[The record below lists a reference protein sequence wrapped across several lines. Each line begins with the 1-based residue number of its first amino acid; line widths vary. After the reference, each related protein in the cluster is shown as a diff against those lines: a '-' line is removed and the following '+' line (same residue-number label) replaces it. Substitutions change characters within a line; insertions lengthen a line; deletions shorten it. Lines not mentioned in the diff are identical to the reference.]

1 MRRQPKS
8 LSGAGRIT
16 LLRALYL
23 LPLGQPAEFSASLER
38 LRTPRAFEGDRLMR
52 AATQATSMLWVVA
65 LASLRGVISELS
77 LAQLPASLIGFF
89 GLALVSIA
97 ANRFRA
103 QFAHD
108 ARIARKALVELS
120 RGDWARGLHEFWGRA
135 RNLGLPMVGWPRV
148 CPSDPGLILATVALA
163 WAGLLRWRLR
173 APEAAAALAQRIERL
188 LHSRLRRDLESVRA
202 WLSAWLPAG
211 FPGLALATTDG
222 LPRPG
227 ALSRIRYRLT
237 LFEPLSLPQRC

>member
-1 MRRQPKS
+1 
-8 LSGAGRIT
+8 
-16 LLRALYL
+16 
-23 LPLGQPAEFSASLER
+23 
-38 LRTPRAFEGDRLMR
+38 MR
-52 AATQATSMLWVVA
+52 AATQAMSMLWVVA

-77 LAQLPASLIGFF
+77 LAQVPASLIGFF

-97 ANRFRA
+97 AHRFRA

-108 ARIARKALVELS
+108 ARVARIALVELS
-120 RGDWARGLHEFWGRA
+120 HGDWARGLTGVLKRA
-135 RNLGLPMVGWPRV
+135 RNLAMPMMTWPRV
-148 CPSDPGLILATVALA
+148 CPPDPGLILATVALA

-173 APEAAAALAQRIERL
+173 APETAAALAQRIEHL
-188 LHSRLRRDLESVRA
+188 LHSRLRRNLESARA

-211 FPGLALATTDG
+211 FPGLALAMTDG